1 MDGATLAIEAIEE
14 ERKRLARDIHDGPA
28 QLLTNLTMRLEVVK
42 EMIKY
47 SPEKVLPEIARIQDL
62 MRSSVGELRRMIYDL
77 RPIEIAETGLVSA
90 LETYAQRCQYLT
102 RIPVRIFSES
112 IVGPLPDLL
121 GLAFFRMVQECIT
134 NSLKHAHASQ
144 IDVHVS
150 FDQHKLA
157 ARVQDDGI
165 GFRTQDTIGQGFGLT
180 GLHERARLIDA
191 NVEIES
197 VVGQGTTVT
206 VSLYL
211 EHQAS
216 MSLNGAIYHE

>member
-1 MDGATLAIEAIEE
+1 MDDKTMAIEAIEE

-62 MRSSVGELRRMIYDL
+62 MRTSVGELRRMIYDL
-77 RPIEIAETGLVSA
+77 RPVEIAETGLISA

-102 RIPVRIFSES
+102 RIPVTIFPES
-112 IVGPLPDLL
+112 IIGPLPDLL
-121 GLAFFRMVQECIT
+121 GVAFFRMVQECIT

-150 FDQHKLA
+150 YQKHALT
-157 ARVQDDGI
+157 ARVHDDGV
-165 GFRTQDTIGQGFGLT
+165 GFRTEDTLLLGFGLT
-180 GLHERARLIDA
+180 GLHERARLLDA
-191 NVEIES
+191 DVQIES

-206 VSLYL
+206 VSLPL
-211 EHQAS
+211 ERQAA
-216 MSLNGAIYHE
+216 MMGVVYHE